1 MIDSE
6 SMRAFLQANQMIL
19 VTKENVK
26 ALLDAM
32 ESLKCPVDDD
42 LIEATNHM
50 NDCCQVLVRRYL
62 QEGM

>member
-19 VTKENVK
+19 VTKESVNS
-26 ALLDAM
+26 LLGAM
-32 ESLKCPVDDD
+32 ESLKCPVEDD

-62 QEGM
+62 QEGV